1 MKKLILLAPLVL
13 AGCVTTLPMT
23 DNVKMTD
30 NKSFIE
36 TVTFDWVTNKNIDRT
51 TSCIRREMPVLS
63 DVQTQDVIRY
73 TDTKNSEIGG
83 DGSFAVSKYGFTG
96 ITMSNIKFQYE
107 ISIDKNNTKLTFKEI
122 YSSYPSNKYTK
133 LQPYAELLADV
144 VYEKLE
150 VTAKDLENCK

>member
-1 MKKLILLAPLVL
+1 MKKIILLASLVL
-13 AGCVTTLPMT
+13 TGCITTLPMT

-36 TVTFDWVTNKNIDRT
+36 TISFDWATNKNLDRV

-63 DVQTQDVIRY
+63 TVQTQDVIRY
-73 TDTKNSEIGG
+73 TEKINNEVGG
-83 DGSFAVSKYGFTG
+83 DGSFTVNKYGFAG
-96 ITMSNIKFQYE
+96 ITTSNIKFQYE
-107 ISIDKNNTKLTFKEI
+107 ISIDKNNTKLIFKEI
-122 YSSYPSNKYTK
+122 YSSYPSNRYTK

-150 VTAKDLENCK
+150 ATAKDIENCK